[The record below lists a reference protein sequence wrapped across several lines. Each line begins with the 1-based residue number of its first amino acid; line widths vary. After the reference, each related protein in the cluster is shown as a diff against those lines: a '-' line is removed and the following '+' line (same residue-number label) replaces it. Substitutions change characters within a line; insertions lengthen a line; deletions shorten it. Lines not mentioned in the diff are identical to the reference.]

1 MLKEIFHDSLNKD
14 LYGKPLKCDWVAR
27 VVERITWNADNLAAK
42 T

>member
-1 MLKEIFHDSLNKD
+1 MD

-27 VVERITWNADNLAAK
+27 VLERITWNADNLVAQ